1 MIEFCSISAKV
12 WQSIGL
18 EHSGIGSHDGTTKE
32 HIRYLDFQINQWHQK
47 LPDHQQW
54 NPSMMHKP
62 DPTPIPASTHRL
74 RVILYL
80 RRNSM
85 LIHLYRPVLYSATS
99 IVNNRASAQEVVNV
113 SNETIRVLMYLNQTS
128 TFYRKAQI
136 MFNAFLTSALAVLFL
151 AVSHTPALF
160 AEQVREEFYMAL
172 ELIRGFSKGSWAGK
186 RLWKTI
192 RHLKEVGPR
201 LGLVKQERQARNGSS
216 ERSRDDGSRSAAV
229 AMAGLAGHNIDEMA
243 LYGRHQ
249 STTPNQ
255 YSSGSVT
262 SISSSS
268 PENMAND
275 LTTLFEAAERYSA
288 AYNGQNGLQA
298 NGLSGQYPVAPTSSE
313 GQAPPI
319 PDGAAFGGDEELS
332 RIMRDL
338 F

>member
-1 MIEFCSISAKV
+1 MIEFCFISAKV
-12 WQSIGL
+12 WQSIGVD
-18 EHSGIGSHDGTTKE
+18 HSGIGSHDGTTKE
-32 HIRYLDFQINQWHQK
+32 HIRYLDFQINQWHRN
-47 LPDHQQW
+47 LSHHQHW
-54 NPSMMHKP
+54 DPSMMNQP
-62 DPTPIPASTHRL
+62 DPSPVSPGTHRL

-113 SNETIRVLMYLNQTS
+113 AKETIRVLTYLNQTS
-128 TFYRKAQI
+128 TVYRKAQI

-160 AEQVREEFYMAL
+160 AEQIREEFYMAL

-201 LGLVKQERQARNGSS
+201 LGLIKQDRQTRTGS
-216 ERSRDDGSRSAAV
+216 ERTRDDGSRSAAV
-229 AMAGLAGHNIDEMA
+229 AMAGLAGHNIDELA
-243 LYGRHQ
+243 LYGRNQ
-249 STTPNQ
+249 STTPSQ
-255 YSSGSVT
+255 HWSGSAA

-288 AYNGQNGLQA
+288 AYSGQNGPQA
-298 NGLSGQYPVAPTSSE
+298 NGASGQYPVAPTSSE

-319 PDGAAFGGDEELS
+319 PQEAMFGGDEELS
-332 RIMRDL
+332 RIMKEL